1 MNELNQIDLMDDE
14 THMDKRLGA
23 FLTEASL
30 MTSEGDFTPNKLD
43 ELNWMDASD
52 DSTDDFLML
61 VNDDKRSQTPPS
73 IPPQDYSSDTDIF
86 LSPLQDKSLSP
97 DNDYQKAI
105 DQLRASMKRSEEIIC
120 NQLLL
125 QQSTPTPEL
134 LPSSL
139 EFCTGS

>member
-1 MNELNQIDLMDDE
+1 M
-14 THMDKRLGA
+14 
-23 FLTEASL
+23 
-30 MTSEGDFTPNKLD
+30 LD

-52 DSTDDFLML
+52 DLTDDFLL
-61 VNDDKRSQTPPS
+61 VNDDQRSQTPPS

-97 DNDYQKAI
+97 DNDYQRAI
-105 DQLRASMKRSEEIIC
+105 DQLRASMKRSEETRRQIIC

-125 QQSTPTPEL
+125 QHSTPTPAL

-139 EFCTGS
+139 EFSTGSRSTLTVGLEQSRSMLMSYVQQTESL